1 MTRHGSLVYYLSAW
15 IIGCFFMSFLVWL
28 KNIFTPSID
37 MPLGRSAFGLLFF
50 YFYGLVFGGLAALAG
65 AYLLRALMHTLK
77 SKTPSHWAMGG
88 TLLAPLLI
96 AALGILG
103 RRAQVLSPLETRLF
117 GLLTFGPKTVLDAG
131 WWLTIPAGAATA
143 YLLCRIE
150 RAFGPQQVTANV

>member
-1 MTRHGSLVYYLSAW
+1 MR
-15 IIGCFFMSFLVWL
+15 
-28 KNIFTPSID
+28 
-37 MPLGRSAFGLLFF
+37 
-50 YFYGLVFGGLAALAG
+50 
-65 AYLLRALMHTLK
+65 TLK

-96 AALGILG
+96 AALGIWG
-103 RRAQVLSPLETRLF
+103 RRAHVLPPIETRLF

-150 RAFGPQQVTANV
+150 RAFGPQQVTASV